1 MNEQKFIN
9 VVDEFHPRPKW
20 RYRHEGKG
28 SGQEFREDVLR
39 KALKEYDNVHVN
51 LSGYNRY
58 GPSFISEAFGGLIR
72 DEGFS
77 LSYLRTH
84 LTIEHIQLPS
94 IPELCWIELEEAA
107 SE

>member
-1 MNEQKFIN
+1 MNKTIN

-20 RYRHEGKG
+20 RYRHEGDG

-39 KALKEYDNVHVN
+39 QALKDFDSVHVD

-77 LSYLRTH
+77 LAYLKQH
-84 LTIEHIQLPS
+84 LTIEHKQLPS

-107 SE
+107 TE